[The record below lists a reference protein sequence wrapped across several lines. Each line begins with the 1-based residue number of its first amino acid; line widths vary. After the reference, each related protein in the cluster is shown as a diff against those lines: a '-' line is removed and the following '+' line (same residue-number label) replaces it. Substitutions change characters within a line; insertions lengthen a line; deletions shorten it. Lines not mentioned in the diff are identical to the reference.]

1 MARGYEKTRRGGFFA
16 SLTGWPAVFQN
27 TPKSISNKM
36 TVMGTPSNQ
45 AMMGMLISF
54 EVDVSG

>member
-1 MARGYEKTRRGGFFA
+1 MKKPAETGFFICA
-16 SLTGWPAVFQN
+16 NVQPTCQN
-27 TPKSISNKM
+27 TPKSINNKM

-54 EVDVSG
+54 EMGMCRSQP